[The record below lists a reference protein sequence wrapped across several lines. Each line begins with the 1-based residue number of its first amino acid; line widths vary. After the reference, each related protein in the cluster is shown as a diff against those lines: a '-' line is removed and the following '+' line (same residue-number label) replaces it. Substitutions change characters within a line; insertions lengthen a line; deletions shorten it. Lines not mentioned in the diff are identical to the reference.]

1 MEQESFPSHVVVF
14 PFPVQSHVNVM
25 LNLAEIFSLSGF
37 QVTFLIPDHIR
48 KGPRFDQIS
57 SRFTRYPGFIFK
69 TISDGLSVNHPR
81 TGDRVKELFDSINAT
96 TRPLFR
102 IILKSRSLICNGRA
116 PLTCIVADGI
126 MSFAIDIAKD
136 FDLPTILFRPF
147 SATCFWTLFCVPK
160 LIQAG
165 ELPLKGVIFVTILF
179 CIYGLSSSNYAWDS
193 DMEKLVENVP
203 GMEGVLRLRDLPSF
217 CRVEDV
223 SNPQL
228 QHVVSETHRA
238 TNAYGLILN
247 TFEDLEE
254 SALAHIRAN
263 IPKLYVIGPLH
274 GYLRPLQGSKSL
286 SEEDRKC
293 IEWLDDQ
300 PLRSVV
306 FVSFGN
312 MTVLNIHQLM
322 EFWHG
327 LLNSGKPFLWV
338 ISGNLTTGKCH
349 FPADGSVKKGKVVDW
364 APQEEILSHPATGGF
379 LTHCG
384 WNSTLESVCEGV
396 PMICWPFYADQQVN
410 SRLVEEVW
418 RVGVDMK
425 DICDRRMVEKMVR
438 ELMEVRREEFVK
450 SAQEM
455 ARLARKSVSEGGASS
470 VSLDSLV
477 RDIKVMSHGKST

>member
-25 LNLAEIFSLSGF
+25 LNLAEILSLSGF
-37 QVTFLIPDHIR
+37 QVTFLIPDPIR

-57 SRFTRYPGFIFK
+57 SRFTRYQGFIFK

-165 ELPLKGVIFVTILF
+165 ELPLKGVL
-179 CIYGLSSSNYAWDS
+179 G
-193 DMEKLVENVP
+193 
-203 GMEGVLRLRDLPSF
+203 LRDLPSF

-228 QHVVSETHRA
+228 QHVVSKTHRA

-254 SALAHIRAN
+254 SVLAHIRAN
-263 IPKLYVIGPLH
+263 VPKLYEIGSLH

-300 PLRSVV
+300 PLRSFV

-327 LLNSGKPFLWV
+327 LLNS
-338 ISGNLTTGKCH
+338 
-349 FPADGSVKKGKVVDW
+349 
-364 APQEEILSHPATGGF
+364 
-379 LTHCG
+379 
-384 WNSTLESVCEGV
+384 GV

-455 ARLARKSVSEGGASS
+455 ARLARKSVSEGGASY

-477 RDIKVMSHGKST
+477 RDIKVMSHEKST